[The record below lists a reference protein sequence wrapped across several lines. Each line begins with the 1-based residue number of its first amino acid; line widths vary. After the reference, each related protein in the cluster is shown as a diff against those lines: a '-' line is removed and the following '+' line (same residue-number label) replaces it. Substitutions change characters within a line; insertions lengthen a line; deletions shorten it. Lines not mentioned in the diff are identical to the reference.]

1 MATDN
6 SGHELVI
13 RKTLRNSILDGAS
26 YSAMLGLTQSYVVPF
41 ALALKATTTQ
51 IGLLSSIPNLTMALS
66 QLAAPRLTW
75 KAGSRKRFILPV
87 VLVHALMWIPV
98 LLIPYLFP
106 GDKVWW
112 LIGLM
117 TLSAV
122 FGSLA
127 NPAWGSM
134 MADLVPEDT
143 RGRYFSRRGR
153 ICDFVMLV
161 VSFVAGGILQW
172 TTGNPFL
179 GFSIIFAG
187 AVISRL
193 TSWYFLSRMHE
204 PLLKETANTHD
215 GLLSTIRKL
224 RSSNLGRFITYVSL
238 INFATS
244 LAGPFFAVY
253 MLRDLKFDYL
263 TYVAINATATI
274 ATITFLTRWGRRADR
289 AGNIKVLRIT
299 SFLIPLVPTLWLV
312 SKQVYYL
319 IPIQVLSGFAWSG
332 FTLTSSNFLYDAS
345 PKEGRTQSI
354 AIFNAINGL
363 AICLGAL
370 AGGFLAPRLPQ
381 LLGNNLLCLFLIS
394 GILRGFVVILLL
406 RRISEVRRVP
416 KVGTL
421 ELLFG
426 KPVLLWVSLRNSLEM
441 VFPPFPRPESI
452 LTPSPEPVTIPPRYQ
467 FIEASRSPPIV
478 DDS

>member
-1 MATDN
+1 MTTTN
-6 SGHELVI
+6 PGQNLI
-13 RKTLRNSILDGAS
+13 RKTLRNSIFDGAS
-26 YSAMLGLTQSYVVPF
+26 HAAMLGLTQSYVVPF
-41 ALALKATTTQ
+41 ALALKATTAQ
-51 IGLLSSIPNLTMALS
+51 IGLLSSIPSLTMALS
-66 QLAAPRLTW
+66 QLTAPHLTR
-75 KAGSRKRFILPV
+75 KAGSRKRIILPV
-87 VLVHALMWIPV
+87 VLMHALMWIPIMLV
-98 LLIPYLFP
+98 PYLFP

-117 TLSAV
+117 TLTAV

-127 NPAWGSM
+127 LPAWGSL

-143 RGRYFSRRGR
+143 RGRYFGQRSR
-153 ICDFVMLV
+153 ICNFTMLV
-161 VSFVAGGILQW
+161 VSLVAGGILQW
-172 TTGNPFL
+172 TTGSPFL

-204 PLLKETANTHD
+204 PLLKETANNHSS
-215 GLLSTIRKL
+215 LLSVIRKM
-224 RSSNLGRFITYVSL
+224 RSSNLGRFIAYVSL

-253 MLRDLKFDYL
+253 MLRDLEFDYL
-263 TYVAINATATI
+263 TYVAITATSTI
-274 ATITFLTRWGRRADR
+274 ATITFLTRWGKRADK

-299 SFLIPLVPTLWLV
+299 SFLIPALPILWLV

-319 IPIQVLSGFAWSG
+319 IPVQILAGFAWSG

-345 PKEGRTQSI
+345 PQENRTQSI
-354 AIFNAINGL
+354 AIFNAVNGV

-370 AGGFLAPRLPQ
+370 TGGFLTPRLPQ
-381 LLGNNLLCLFLIS
+381 LLGNSLLCLFLIS
-394 GILRGFVVILLL
+394 GVLRGFIVILLL
-406 RRISEVRRVP
+406 RKVSEVRHVP
-416 KVGTL
+416 KVSSF

-426 KPVLLWVSLRNSLEM
+426 KPVLLWVSLRNKLESVIPPISSLETGL
-441 VFPPFPRPESI
+441 I
-452 LTPSPEPVTIPPRYQ
+452 PSLKPVIVSERYQ
-467 FIEASRSPPIV
+467 FTRTGRSPPFF

>member
-1 MATDN
+1 MTTE
-6 SGHELVI
+6 SPRQKILI
-13 RKTLRNSILDGAS
+13 RKTLKNSVFDGACH
-26 YSAMLGLTQSYVVPF
+26 SAMLGLTQSYVVPF
-41 ALALKATTTQ
+41 ALALKATTAQ
-51 IGLLSSIPNLTMALS
+51 VGLLSSIPSLTMALS
-66 QLAAPRLTW
+66 QLAVPRLI
-75 KAGSRKRFILPV
+75 KRAGSRKRLILPV
-87 VLVHALMWIPV
+87 VLMHALMWIPV
-98 LLIPYLFP
+98 LLVPYLFP
-106 GDKVWW
+106 GDKVGW

-127 NPAWGSM
+127 LPAWGSM

-143 RGRYFSRRGR
+143 RGRYFSRRSR
-153 ICDFVMLV
+153 ICDLTMLV

-172 TTGNPFL
+172 TTGSPFL

-187 AVISRL
+187 AVLSRL

-204 PLLKETANTHD
+204 PSLKEPTNNHD
-215 GLLSTIRKL
+215 SLLSTIRKL

-263 TYVAINATATI
+263 TYVAITATATI
-274 ATITFLTRWGRRADR
+274 ASVTFLTRWGKRADR
-289 AGNIKVLRIT
+289 AGNLKVMRIT
-299 SFLIPLVPTLWLV
+299 SCVIPMLPLLWLV
-312 SKQVYYL
+312 SKEIYYL
-319 IPIQVLSGFAWSG
+319 IPVQILAGFAWSG

-345 PKEGRTQSI
+345 PQGNRTQSI
-354 AIFNAINGL
+354 AIFNAVNGM

-370 AGGFLAPRLPQ
+370 MGGFLAPRLPQ
-381 LLGNNLLCLFLIS
+381 LLGNSLLCLFLIS
-394 GILRGFVVILLL
+394 GVLRGFVVILLL
-406 RRISEVRRVP
+406 RKISEVRRVP
-416 KVGTL
+416 KVGSL

-426 KPVLLWVSLRNSLEM
+426 KPVLLWVSLKNSLEA
-441 VFPPFPRPESI
+441 VLPPFPQPESI
-452 LTPSPEPVTIPPRYQ
+452 LTPSLQPVTIPSRYQ
-467 FIEASRSPPIV
+467 FTKASRSPPIL